1 MNVIRMIISSKK
13 GKKKEKK
20 RKKGKK
26 RKKKAEM
33 VMKWMIC
40 GRIFDR
46 I

>member
-20 RKKGKK
+20 RKKEEK
-26 RKKKAEM
+26 RAEM

>member
-20 RKKGKK
+20 RKKEEK
-26 RKKKAEM
+26 RAEM
-33 VMKWMIC
+33 VMKWMVC
-40 GRIFDR
+40 GRLLDR

>member
-13 GKKKEKK
+13 EIKIAKEREKEEK
-20 RKKGKK
+20 R
-26 RKKKAEM
+26 AEM
-33 VMKWMIC
+33 VMKWKIC